1 MCKRSR
7 TLFII
12 FLKLNLRNENMLSWV
27 TIAFF
32 VVFAIL
38 LLIFAHNHSIN
49 TYLELSIIVFIVIFI
64 FLSIAETE
72 NDQLIEELRVPI
84 LKERQYPLKPVP
96 RLNSFNEARD
106 HINESIQIASQEF
119 LTLSNS
125 GSDNKIINAM
135 NHSVKGGKRLRSA
148 LMMSVAQ
155 ESSARYIDPTEMALC
170 LEYLHGASLIIDDMP
185 HFDDDNM
192 RRGDSSTH
200 KKYGA
205 ATSQMASTGLT
216 ASAMECLVR
225 QGDSSR
231 KKTKGLRS
239 TFNPSEGLNVTPQ
252 LMALI
257 SNCSGINGLAGGQL
271 AELSFSSSKL
281 LEGKSE
287 KHEIDDIIKRKT
299 GALFEAAIMSGW
311 IIGTSTWKSPPSEAR
326 NKLIKEIANH
336 YGMAFQI
343 ADDIEDKDDDIMR
356 GQGNVNYCAVHGKSK
371 SIERVREELTEC
383 CSKLKILGL
392 WSQIWLDACKL
403 IYV

>member
-1 MCKRSR
+1 M
-7 TLFII
+7 T
-12 FLKLNLRNENMLSWV
+12 SWV

-32 VVFAIL
+32 VIFAIL
-38 LLIFAHNHSIN
+38 LLIFAHNHSIQ
-49 TYLELSIIVFIVIFI
+49 TYLELSIIIFIFIFI

-72 NDQLIEELRVPI
+72 NDQLIEELRVPV
-84 LKERQYPLKPVP
+84 LKERQYPLKSVP
-96 RLNSFNEARD
+96 HLNSLNEARE
-106 HINESIQIASQEF
+106 HINNSIQIASQEF
-119 LTLSNS
+119 LTLSHGIKS
-125 GSDNKIINAM
+125 KSDNRIVEAM

-155 ESSARYIDPTEMALC
+155 ESSARYVDSTEMALC

-185 HFDDDNM
+185 HFDDDDM
-192 RRGDSSTH
+192 RRGDFSTH

-231 KKTKGLRS
+231 KKTKGLRC
-239 TFNPSEGLNVTPQ
+239 TQITPQ
-252 LMALI
+252 LMSVI

-271 AELSFSSSKL
+271 AEMNG
-281 LEGKSE
+281 EIE
-287 KHEIDDIIKRKT
+287 KKDIDDIIKRKT

-326 NKLIKEIANH
+326 NNLIKEIANH

-343 ADDIEDKDDDIMR
+343 ADDIEDLDKDIKIGR
-356 GQGNVNYCAVHGKSK
+356 SNVNYCSTYRKAP
-371 SIERVREELTEC
+371 SIERVREELTQC
-383 CSKLKILGL
+383 CSKLKTLGL
-392 WSQIWLDACKL
+392 WSPIWLDAFKL
-403 IYV
+403 IYI